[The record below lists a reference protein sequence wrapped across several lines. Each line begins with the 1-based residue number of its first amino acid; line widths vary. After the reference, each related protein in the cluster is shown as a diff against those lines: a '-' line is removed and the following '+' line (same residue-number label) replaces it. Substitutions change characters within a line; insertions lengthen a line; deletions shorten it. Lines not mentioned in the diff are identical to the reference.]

1 MRIALGVLLAYLIG
15 AFPAAL
21 VYGRLFRSVD
31 VRRHG
36 SGNAGGTNAWRVL
49 GWRIGLP
56 VILTDVGKGAV
67 AAAVIPRVLESPLDL
82 TLFAL
87 LCGIAAVLGHVFPI
101 YTRFRGGKGV
111 AAGAGVLLAVA
122 PLPALI
128 ALAVFA
134 VVIIT
139 SGIVSLGSI
148 LAALSLPVSAVLL
161 DRFTQAQFSWSII
174 GVCACLAI
182 FVVFTHR
189 TNLVRLLR
197 REEGRFVK
205 LQIWRRLRRDA

>member
-1 MRIALGVLLAYLIG
+1 MIVAVGVLLAYLIG
-15 AFPAAL
+15 AFPAAV
-21 VYGRLFRSVD
+21 VYGRVFRGID
-31 VRRHG
+31 VRQHG

-49 GWRIGLP
+49 GWKIGVP

-67 AAAVIPRVLESPLDL
+67 AAAVVPRVLESPLEL
-82 TLFAL
+82 TTFAL
-87 LCGIAAVLGHVFPI
+87 LCGVAAVLGHVFPI
-101 YTRFRGGKGV
+101 YTGFRGGKGV

-122 PLPALI
+122 PLPAAI

-134 VVIIT
+134 LTILA

-161 DRFTQAQFSWSII
+161 DRFTQVQFSWPII
-174 GVCACLAI
+174 GVCACLAL

-189 TNLVRLLR
+189 TNLVRMVR
-197 REEGRFVK
+197 REEARFGK
-205 LQIWRRLRRDA
+205 LQVWRRPRRDA